1 MRGAKSRHTH
11 IQAYTLTTTR
21 ICTALG
27 TNTALR
33 LQIFDPELR
42 HKHVS
47 APPGWAG
54 WGIEIWGHSDIGVLV
69 YRGLEHQTRDYGVVV
84 GICTQSR
91 RIYSGAFYHT
101 HMQSRAALL
110 LVTHACICMHT
121 PRPPSTHG
129 HNPADHTPHTCPP
142 RHLLPYPPTH
152 TNTQTYIHTY
162 NTHTR
167 TNPSTNSAYRP
178 LCMRCT
184 ITLCFSIRQIFSSA
198 VRTW

>member
-69 YRGLEHQTRDYGVVV
+69 YRRLEHQTRDYGGCGRYLYAISSHLLR
-84 GICTQSR
+84 GILSYTYAVAC
-91 RIYSGAFYHT
+91 GVAFGHT
-101 HMQSRAALL
+101 CMYL
-110 LVTHACICMHT
+110 HAHT
-121 PRPPSTHG
+121 PTTIYTRP
-129 HNPADHTPHTCPP
+129 
-142 RHLLPYPPTH
+142 
-152 TNTQTYIHTY
+152 
-162 NTHTR
+162 
-167 TNPSTNSAYRP
+167 
-178 LCMRCT
+178 
-184 ITLCFSIRQIFSSA
+184 
-198 VRTW
+198 